1 MLAQHLPWYYQI
13 ASIRHELNIYSMN
26 RKILVIDDNV
36 EMCKNIAF
44 ILKLANYETLT
55 ANSGQLGIELAQQ
68 ADPDLILCDIMMPN
82 LDGYGVLHVLSK
94 TPSTAN
100 IPFIFLTAKS
110 DLKDFRTGMN
120 LGADDFITKPFD
132 GLELYNI
139 IELRLR
145 KNDLIKT
152 TFDNNISDINDF
164 FVKTK
169 QLPGYQKVSDQR
181 SSRKFKKRDFV
192 FMEGA
197 QPNHLYFISSGEV
210 KTYKSNPDGKEL
222 ITGLH
227 REGEFIGFLPLLE
240 NKPNNETAV
249 VLKEAEIYMIPQ
261 QDFLTMIY
269 TNKEIARKFISMLS
283 SNLYETENLL
293 IEIAY
298 QSVRQRVANALIKLN
313 GPHVASKNLSS
324 ISVTRKNISSM
335 VGTTTESLS
344 RTISDF
350 EDEGLIE
357 VSGKNL
363 RVLDLQKLQHV
374 RV

>member
-1 MLAQHLPWYYQI
+1 
-13 ASIRHELNIYSMN
+13 MN

-36 EMCKNIAF
+36 EMCKNIAA
-44 ILKLANYETLT
+44 ILKLANYEVLT
-55 ANSGQLGIELAQQ
+55 ANSGQLGIELVQENN
-68 ADPDLILCDIMMPN
+68 PDLILCDVMMPD
-82 LDGYGVLHVLSK
+82 LDGYGVLHILSK
-94 TPSTAN
+94 NPSTAN
-100 IPFIFLTAKS
+100 IPFIFLTAKN

-139 IELRLR
+139 IELRLK

-152 TFDNNISDINDF
+152 TFDNNINDINDF

-169 QLPGYQKVSDQR
+169 QLPGFQKVSDKR
-181 SSRKFKKRDFV
+181 LSRNYKKRDFV

-197 QPNHLYFISSGEV
+197 QPLYLYFISSGEV
-210 KTYKSNPDGKEL
+210 KTYKSNSDGKEL

-227 REGEFIGFLPLLE
+227 RPGEFIGFVPLLE

-249 VLKEAEIYMIPQ
+249 VLKDADIYMIPQ

-283 SNLYETENLL
+283 NNLYETENLL

-298 QSVRQRVANALIKLN
+298 QSVRQRVAHALIKLN
-313 GPHVASKNLSS
+313 GLDILSKNLPS

-335 VGTTTESLS
+335 VGTTTESLN

-350 EDEGLIE
+350 KDEGILEI
-357 VSGKNL
+357 SGKNL
-363 RVLDLQKLQHV
+363 RVLNLQKLEHV
-374 RV
+374 RA